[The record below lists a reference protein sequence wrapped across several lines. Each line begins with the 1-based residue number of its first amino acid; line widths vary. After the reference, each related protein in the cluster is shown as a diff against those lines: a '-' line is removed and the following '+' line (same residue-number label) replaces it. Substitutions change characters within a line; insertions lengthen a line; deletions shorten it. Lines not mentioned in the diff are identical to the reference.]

1 MNRVAEFFDFGRIAV
16 MKHLGVLESANLVL
30 SEKVGRERQL
40 WFNPVPIHLIY
51 DRWTTEFSAFWA
63 GKLARMNTGWR
74 TLRSRSTRK
83 KESPVAESRKAVFRI
98 VIDGSIDAIFRE
110 LTKTDSPQGA
120 VFNSMLTTKGLVP
133 GNRMQMRT
141 VSGGHTIVEGQV
153 VEHDPPRRFAHT
165 HRFTQFNDPVC
176 RVVYDLKPV
185 AGGVEVTLTVE
196 DIPPSTKTEMEM
208 QRGGMFI
215 LKNLKAI
222 VETGRP
228 PLATRLMYGAFGA
241 LEFVLPKKTRTE
253 HWPL

>member
-1 MNRVAEFFDFGRIAV
+1 MADPN
-16 MKHLGVLESANLVL
+16 
-30 SEKVGRERQL
+30 
-40 WFNPVPIHLIY
+40 
-51 DRWTTEFSAFWA
+51 
-63 GKLARMNTGWR
+63 
-74 TLRSRSTRK
+74 
-83 KESPVAESRKAVFRI
+83 KAIFRI
-98 VIDGSIDAIFRE
+98 VIAGSQDAIFRE

-120 VFNSMLTTKGLVP
+120 VFNSMLTTKGLAP

-153 VEHDPPRRFAHT
+153 VEYDPPRRFAHT

-196 DIPPSTKTEMEM
+196 DLPPDTKTASEM

-215 LKNLKAI
+215 LNNLKSI

-228 PLATRLMYGAFGA
+228 PFGA
-241 LEFVLPKKTRTE
+241 RMMYVMFDKLEFVLPAKTRTGN
-253 HWPL
+253 WPL